1 MSRYG
6 VVVYWPDK
14 PEAGEQIL
22 LHAVG
27 ATVSFEA
34 GLSDSRAV
42 LDTATTAASTYTIK
56 LNGTAKST
64 LTYAAGTTFGVFT
77 NAAAW
82 TAQPG
87 DKLEIIAP
95 DPADATAE
103 GIAITLMGTLPD
115 QVNLTATLECSA
127 SIRATMDHVFLFATL
142 EADASIP
149 VAKLNLGNLFPQTIL
164 YADATLPKAYLTD
177 VFSFK
182 TTIGGEGGAELE
194 CFLTVEHDPS
204 LFL

>member
-14 PEAGEQIL
+14 PTAGEQIL

-27 ATVSFEA
+27 AQATFPQ
-34 GLSDSRAV
+34 GLANSRAV
-42 LDTATTAASTYTIK
+42 LDTAADAFSTYSIQ
-56 LNGTAKST
+56 LNGAEKAT
-64 LTYAAGTTFGVFT
+64 LTFPETSSVGMFSCPATWV
-77 NAAAW
+77 
-82 TAQPG
+82 AQPG
-87 DKLEIIAP
+87 DRLEIFAP
-95 DPADATAE
+95 DPADAAAA
-103 GIAITLMGTLPD
+103 GVAITLMGTQAD
-115 QVNLTATLECSA
+115 EVNLTATLECSA

-142 EADASIP
+142 EADATIP

-164 YADATLPKAYLTD
+164 YADATMPKAYLTD